1 MNKTNL
7 KRFLISDLKRELSE
21 NRVAAG
27 RHSEYI
33 RFFRE
38 HLGDEQCYCLS
49 NSNPDRPIA
58 FTYTGKNHSRT
69 YFAGGISQYFVKAT
83 VVINGQT
90 LPAIIQKIFLKTAED
105 FRRIE
110 DYTVYLSK
118 NAVDSL

>member
-49 NSNPDRPIA
+49 NSNPDRPSA
-58 FTYTGKNHSRT
+58 FTYTGKKHSRT
-69 YFAGGISQYFVKAT
+69 YLAGGISQYFVKAT

>member
-1 MNKTNL
+1 MDKTNL
-7 KRFLISDLKRELSE
+7 TRFLISDLKSELSE

-38 HLGDEQCYCLS
+38 HLCDEQCYCLS
-49 NSNPDRPIA
+49 DSNPDKPTE
-58 FTYTGKNHSRT
+58 FLYTGKPSRT
-69 YFAGGISQYFVKAT
+69 YIAGGISQYFVKAT

-90 LPAIIQKIFLKTAED
+90 LPAIIQKIFPKTAED
-105 FRRIE
+105 FRRLK

-118 NAVDSL
+118 NAVDNI

>member
-21 NRVAAG
+21 NRVASG

-38 HLGDEQCYCLS
+38 HLGDDQCYCLS

-58 FTYTGKNHSRT
+58 FTYTGKKHSRT
-69 YFAGGISQYFVKAT
+69 YLAGGISQYFVKAT

>member
-1 MNKTNL
+1 MDKTNL
-7 KRFLISDLKRELSE
+7 TRFLISDLKNELSE

-33 RFFRE
+33 KFFRE

-49 NSNPDRPIA
+49 NSNPDKPTE
-58 FTYTGKNHSRT
+58 FLYTGKQSRT
-69 YFAGGISQYFVKAT
+69 YLAGGISQYFVKAT

-90 LPAIIQKIFLKTAED
+90 LPAIIQKIFPKTEGD
-105 FRRIE
+105 FRMLK

>member
-58 FTYTGKNHSRT
+58 FTYTGKKHSRT
-69 YFAGGISQYFVKAT
+69 YLAGGISQYFVKAT

>member
-38 HLGDEQCYCLS
+38 HLGDDQCYCLS
-49 NSNPDRPIA
+49 NSNPDRPPA
-58 FTYTGKNHSRT
+58 FTYTGKKHSRI
-69 YFAGGISQYFVKAT
+69 YLAGGISQYFVKAT